1 MEDED
6 VLNLLPIDSGHLGAI
21 RLRLVSPNCP
31 DQQPDRMTPHNA
43 PLTPATRQS
52 ILLLSFAT
60 FSSMVVQ
67 RICDAMLPE
76 LSRVFA
82 VSLGQAAQ
90 VVSVFAMVYGASQL
104 FYGPMGDRLGKFRII
119 TYATLAC
126 SLGSLLA
133 VFATSL
139 GMLVVARMMVAL
151 GAAAIIPLAMA
162 WVGDIAP
169 QDQLQETLARVGLG
183 STLGIVCGQLLGGL
197 LTDLLGWRWA
207 FAFTAVLFTVVGSL
221 LLVNWRGQQALA
233 VAGAATAADEPVSRP
248 GFVAQALAII
258 TGPWSRVVLTV
269 SFIEGAT
276 GFGVLAVWASHLH
289 DELDLSLTG
298 AGAIVAL
305 FGLGGVAY
313 MATARHL
320 IRRLGQP
327 GLTRLGAGLVALAAL
342 VVAFTPYWIL
352 ALPAC
357 LAGGFGFF
365 MLHNTLQANAA
376 QMAPTARGT
385 AVSLFAASLFLG
397 QSLGVLFAARLIDRI
412 GSAAVVAAG
421 GAGVLAIGV
430 YFSIALSQR
439 EAQAAI

>member
-1 MEDED
+1 
-6 VLNLLPIDSGHLGAI
+6 
-21 RLRLVSPNCP
+21 
-31 DQQPDRMTPHNA
+31 MTPDTIT
-43 PLTPATRQS
+43 PLSPLSVANRRS

-76 LSRVFA
+76 LSRVFS

-90 VVSVFAMVYGASQL
+90 VVSVFAMVYGAAQL
-104 FYGPMGDRLGKFRII
+104 LYGPMGDRLGKFRIV

-126 SLGSLLA
+126 SVGSVLA

-139 GMLVVARMMVAL
+139 GMLVVARVLVAL

-169 QDQLQETLARVGLG
+169 ERQLQETLARVGLG
-183 STLGIVCGQLLGGL
+183 STLGIVGGQLLGGL
-197 LTDLLGWRWA
+197 LTDMLGWRWA
-207 FAFTAVLFTVVGSL
+207 FGFTAVLFTVVGSL
-221 LLVNWRGQQALA
+221 LYVNWRGQQAQPALLD
-233 VAGAATAADEPVSRP
+233 AGEPITRP
-248 GFVAQALAII
+248 GFVAQALSII
-258 TGPWSRVVLTV
+258 TGPWSRVVLMV
-269 SFIEGAT
+269 AFIEGAT
-276 GFGVLAVWASHLH
+276 GFGVLAVWATHLH
-289 DELDLSLTG
+289 DALGLSLTS

-313 MATARHL
+313 MATARYL

-327 GLTRLGAGLVALAAL
+327 GLTRLGAGLVALASL
-342 VVAFTPYWIL
+342 VVAFTPFWPL

-397 QSLGVLFAARLIDRI
+397 QSVGVFFAAKLIDQL
-412 GSAAVVAAG
+412 GSANVVAAG
-421 GAGVLAIGV
+421 GVGVLAVGV
-430 YFSIALSQR
+430 YFSVALNRR
-439 EAQAAI
+439 ESETAI

>member
-1 MEDED
+1 M
-6 VLNLLPIDSGHLGAI
+6 NKAPITLHS
-21 RLRLVSPNCP
+21 
-31 DQQPDRMTPHNA
+31 
-43 PLTPATRQS
+43 PLTRAHRQS

-76 LSRVFA
+76 LAQVFS
-82 VSLGQAAQ
+82 VSLGQAAR
-90 VVSVFAMVYGASQL
+90 VVSVFAMVYGAAQL
-104 FYGPMGDRLGKFRII
+104 FYGPMGDRLGKFRIV

-126 SLGSLLA
+126 SVGSVMA

-183 STLGIVCGQLLGGL
+183 STLGIVGGQLLGGL
-197 LTDLLGWRWA
+197 LTDTLGWRWA
-207 FAFTAVLFTVVGSL
+207 FGFTAVLFTVVGGL
-221 LLVNWRGQQALA
+221 LYANWRSQQALA
-233 VAGAATAADEPVSRP
+233 AEAAAAAEPALDDPVTRP
-248 GFVAQALAII
+248 GFVAQAVTII

-289 DELDLSLTG
+289 DSLGLSLTS

-313 MATARHL
+313 MATARYL
-320 IRRLGQP
+320 ITRLGQP
-327 GLTRLGAGLVALAAL
+327 GLTKLGAGLVGLAAL
-342 VVAFTPYWIL
+342 VVAFTPFWPL

-357 LAGGFGFF
+357 LLGGFGFF

-376 QMAPTARGT
+376 QMAPAARGT

-397 QSLGVLFAARLIDRI
+397 QSVGVFFAAKLIDRV

-421 GAGVLAIGV
+421 GLLVLAVGF
-430 YFSIALSQR
+430 YFSGAVSRR
-439 EAQAAI
+439 ESLFNS

>member
-1 MEDED
+1 M
-6 VLNLLPIDSGHLGAI
+6 NKTPITLHS
-21 RLRLVSPNCP
+21 
-31 DQQPDRMTPHNA
+31 
-43 PLTPATRQS
+43 PLTLAHRQS

-76 LSRVFA
+76 LAQVFS

-90 VVSVFAMVYGASQL
+90 VVSVFAMVYGAAQL
-104 FYGPMGDRLGKFRII
+104 LYGPMGDRLGKFRVV

-126 SLGSLLA
+126 SLGSVMA

-169 QDQLQETLARVGLG
+169 HDQLQETLARVGLG
-183 STLGIVCGQLLGGL
+183 STLGIVGGQLLGGL
-197 LTDLLGWRWA
+197 LTDTLGWRWA
-207 FAFTAVLFTVVGSL
+207 FGFTAVLFTVVGAL
-221 LLVNWRGQQALA
+221 LHINWRSQQLL
-233 VAGAATAADEPVSRP
+233 AATAEPALDDPVTRP
-248 GFVAQALAII
+248 GFAAQTLTII
-258 TGPWSRVVLTV
+258 TGPWSRVVLAV
-269 SFIEGAT
+269 AFFEGAT

-289 DELDLSLTG
+289 NALGLSLTS
-298 AGAIVAL
+298 AGTIVAL

-320 IRRLGQP
+320 INRLGQA
-327 GLTRLGAGLVALAAL
+327 GLTKLGAGMVGLAAL
-342 VVAFTPYWIL
+342 VVAFTPYWVL

-357 LAGGFGFF
+357 LMGGFGFF

-397 QSLGVLFAARLIDRI
+397 QSVGVLFAAKLIDRV

-421 GAGVLAIGV
+421 GLLVLAVGF
-430 YFSIALSQR
+430 YFSAALGKR
-439 EAQAAI
+439 EALFNS

>member
-1 MEDED
+1 MTKAPIT
-6 VLNLLPIDSGHLGAI
+6 LLSALSAAH
-21 RLRLVSPNCP
+21 
-31 DQQPDRMTPHNA
+31 
-43 PLTPATRQS
+43 RQS

-60 FSSMVVQ
+60 FSSMAVQ

-76 LSRVFA
+76 LSRVFS

-90 VVSVFAMVYGASQL
+90 VVSVFSMVYGAAQL
-104 FYGPMGDRLGKFRII
+104 FYGPMGDRLGKFRIV

-126 SLGSLLA
+126 SVGSVLA
-133 VFATSL
+133 VFASSL
-139 GMLVVARMMVAL
+139 DMLVVARVLVAL

-183 STLGIVCGQLLGGL
+183 STLGIVGGQLLGGL
-197 LTDLLGWRWA
+197 LTDTLGWRWA
-207 FAFTAVLFTVVGSL
+207 FGFMAVLFLVVGSL
-221 LLVNWRGQQALA
+221 LFVNWRSQQALA
-233 VAGAATAADEPVSRP
+233 AAVPAPAVDDPVTRP
-248 GFVAQALAII
+248 GFVAQALTII

-269 SFIEGAT
+269 AFIEGAT

-289 DELDLSLTG
+289 NALGLSLTS

-320 IRRLGQP
+320 IRRMGQP
-327 GLTRLGAGLVALAAL
+327 GLTKLGAGLVGLAAL
-342 VVAFTPYWIL
+342 VVAFTPYWLL

-357 LAGGFGFF
+357 LMGGFGFF

-376 QMAPTARGT
+376 QMAPAARGT

-397 QSLGVLFAARLIDRI
+397 QSVGVFFAAKLIDRV
-412 GSAAVVAAG
+412 GSAVVVAAG
-421 GAGVLAIGV
+421 GLLVLAVGV
-430 YFSIALSQR
+430 YFSGALGRR
-439 EAQAAI
+439 ETLFNS